1 MGKKNIAFINKDM
14 LVWARSETPF
24 VSPEMVEMKFPAMKS
39 EKIISWENGDDYPSV
54 NEAKKLASIYRVPF
68 ACFFL
73 TNAPEKKPRN
83 YTDRRT
89 SRGSVYS
96 EISYTLWS
104 EIQRITSNR
113 ETLIEYK
120 TDDSVFDSIPT
131 SSASNEE
138 AIALIIR
145 EFLNLKTP
153 LKTKSAYGGS
163 SFNFFRNILERNGII
178 VSQISGVSLEEM
190 KGLSIYFDEFPI
202 IAINNKD
209 YDNSKVF
216 SLFHELAHIFR
227 RSSSLCLID
236 FEERDDEEEKICD
249 RIAAET
255 LMPKSEF
262 ISIAT
267 TYIAKYTPLDSACLS
282 RIAGRF
288 GVSSFSVLMRLKEL
302 SIVSDNE
309 YFDLLD
315 TIKEEY
321 EMIQEKLE
329 RDRKGKNI
337 PIDYHI
343 KYLNQNGYILPRIMM
358 LSYAAGSITLGEVC
372 KALNVGSNH
381 ISSIEQ
387 AVMLK

>member
-1 MGKKNIAFINKDM
+1 MGKKNIAFINKEM
-14 LVWARSETPF
+14 LVWTRSETPF
-24 VSPEMVEMKFPAMKS
+24 SSPEMVEVKFPAMKS

-54 NEAKKLASIYRVPF
+54 SEAKKLASIYRVPF

-83 YTDRRT
+83 FTDRRT

-104 EIQRITSNR
+104 EIQRITANR

-131 SSASNEE
+131 ISVKNVE
-138 AIALIIR
+138 AIAALIR
-145 EFLNLKTP
+145 EYLNLKTP

-163 SFNFFRNILERNGII
+163 SFNYFRNILERNGII

-190 KGLSIYFDEFPI
+190 KGLSIYYDEFPI

-227 RSSSLCLID
+227 RSSSLCMID
-236 FEERDDEEEKICD
+236 FEERDDEEEGICD

-267 TYIAKYTPLDSACLS
+267 SYIARYTPLDSACLS

-302 SIVSDNE
+302 SVISNDK

-321 EMIQEKLE
+321 EMIQERLE
-329 RDRKGKNI
+329 RERKGKNI
-337 PIDYHI
+337 PIDFHI
-343 KYLNQNGYILPRIMM
+343 KYLNQNGYIFPRIMM
-358 LSYAAGSITLGEVC
+358 LSYASGSITLGEVC